1 MASTKPRTVGEL
13 AALVGGTVDGDATA
27 SVGGVAAL
35 RDALPGDISFLSNPR
50 YENQVA
56 TTRATAVLVRTD
68 WQGAHTAALVR
79 VENPDKSFAQ
89 IVPLFILPPPDFA
102 PGIHPTA
109 IIGEGCE
116 IGEGVHIGPYAVLG
130 RGCRIGAGCVIEAHV
145 VLGDQVVL
153 GERTHLRPHVSVR
166 EGVRMGRDVSIHNGT
181 VVGSDG
187 FGYTITADANGA
199 PVIEKVPQLGI
210 VEIGDDVEI
219 GANVTI
225 DRARFGATK
234 IGDHVK
240 IDNLVQIA
248 HNVQVGASSGIV
260 AQVGVSGSTHIGS
273 GVMLWG
279 QAGLAGHL
287 DIGDG
292 AVVFAQ
298 SGVSKNV
305 PAGAT
310 VFGSPA
316 QDRREAVKSMMLP
329 RLVERLQKRIE
340 ALEAAAR
347 K

>member
-1 MASTKPRTVGEL
+1 MSASMTKIHTIADL
-13 AALVGGTVDGDATA
+13 AALVGGTVEGDA
-27 SVGGVAAL
+27 SLPLRGVAAL

-50 YENQVA
+50 YEAQVA
-56 TTRATAVLVRTD
+56 TTQASAVLIRPD
-68 WQGAHTAALVR
+68 WQGPHTATLVR
-79 VENPDKSFAQ
+79 VENPDKAFAQ
-89 IVPLFILPPPDFA
+89 VVPLFILPPPAFA

-109 IIGEGCE
+109 ILGEGCE

-130 RGCRIGAGCVIEAHV
+130 RGCRIGARCVIEAHV
-145 VLGDQVVL
+145 VLGDLVTI
-153 GERTHLRPHVSVR
+153 GEDSHLRPHVSVR
-166 EGVRMGRDVSIHNGT
+166 EGVRMGRGVSIHNGT
-181 VVGSDG
+181 VIGSDG
-187 FGYTITADANGA
+187 FGYTITVDANGA

-248 HNVQVGASSGIV
+248 HNVQIGASSGIV
-260 AQVGVSGSTHIGS
+260 SQVGISGSTHVGS

-292 AVVFAQ
+292 AVVLAQ

-310 VFGSPA
+310 VFGAPA
-316 QDRREAVKSMMLP
+316 QDRREAVKALMLP
-329 RLVERLQKRIE
+329 RILDRLQKRVE
-340 ALEAAAR
+340 ALE
-347 K
+347 KK